1 MGRIG
6 NRIRQ
11 KSKRTDL
18 GFTLLEVLVTLII
31 LSMGLLGT
39 LGLTTGVIRGNYFSK
54 NITSATA
61 IAQTQLEA
69 VQREGYVEATTT
81 KFSTAPQVVNM
92 GGVNFNRTTVI
103 AGGVP
108 AVNMKTVTV
117 TVNWNEAN
125 NAARSVTLQTILA
138 Q

>member
-1 MGRIG
+1 MARFG
-6 NRIRQ
+6 NRIRR
-11 KSKRTDL
+11 KSTSAEK
-18 GFTLLEVLVTLII
+18 GFTLLEVLVTLVI

-69 VQREGYVEATTT
+69 VQREGYTNATTT
-81 KFSTAPQVVNM
+81 KFPTAAQTVSM
-92 GGVNFNRTTVI
+92 GGVNFSRVTAI
-103 AGGVP
+103 ANNSP
-108 AVNMKTVTV
+108 AANMKTVSV
-117 TVNWNEAN
+117 TVSWYEAN
-125 NAARSVTLQTILA
+125 NTQRSITLQTILA

>member
-1 MGRIG
+1 MI
-6 NRIRQ
+6 
-11 KSKRTDL
+11 KSKNNPHQELKRDHR
-18 GFTLLEVLVTLII
+18 GFTLLEVLVTLVI
-31 LSMGLLGT
+31 LEIGLLGT
-39 LGLTTGVIRGNYFSK
+39 LALTTSVIRGNYFSK

-69 VQREGYVEATTT
+69 VQREGYQNATTD
-81 KFSTAPQVVNM
+81 KFPTGAQAVNM
-92 GGVNFNRTTVI
+92 GGVSFTRTTTI
-103 AGGVP
+103 AGDTP
-108 AVNMKTVTV
+108 AANMKTVTV